1 MQLMCGYRA
10 KLTVVLGCLLTN
22 VLMAPTAQAGT
33 TTTLTNFGSNPKNL
47 PMYLYTPTNV
57 GAKPPLLL
65 HLHACH
71 AANGGQ
77 SMCSSGNS
85 FAQQADKY
93 GFLMVCPS
101 AVSSDQCWDVHSTA
115 DLTHD
120 GTGSD
125 SEGMMSAINYVIA
138 NKNADANRVYVS
150 GYSSGGM
157 MTQAMIGAY
166 PDVFKAGAAFAGVP
180 FGCFAQGSIDS
191 LGWSSTCANGQVTMT
206 GAQWGDLVR
215 AAYPGYTGPRPRIQ
229 LWHGSVDT
237 TVAFHNF
244 AEAIK
249 QWTNVLGV
257 SETPTSTEN
266 NALQTG
272 WIRTRYADGAGV
284 VQVEAIQE
292 TGKGHGDLSV
302 DPEAGEA
309 IHFLGLDSN
318 NPNPVPDG
326 GTVTLK
332 DSSVD
337 IASPDAFIKMDLAGS
352 TGGTTGT
359 GGSKATGGTGAT
371 GGVTTSGGA
380 TSLGGATTSGGAAA
394 TAGATAS
401 AGTTATGGAKSTGGT
416 TAAGGTT
423 TSGGAAAAAGAM
435 ASAGTV
441 VTGGVIA
448 SAGVSATGGAI
459 QTGGSPGG
467 MATGGNANTGGS
479 VAGGY
484 STTSQATAAGGSRT
498 NTEGASS
505 AGSSASSPAKGGSSG
520 CSFASGSP
528 NRFSPPALLLVLG
541 ILALGW
547 RRRSG
552 RAFSRRRSPRV

>member
-1 MQLMCGYRA
+1 MICRYRA
-10 KLTVVLGCLLTN
+10 ALSMGFACLLATA
-22 VLMAPTAQAGT
+22 MAPTAKAGT
-33 TTTLTNFGSNPKNL
+33 TTQLTNFGSNPKNL

-57 GAKPPLLL
+57 GAKPPILL

-71 AANGGQ
+71 ASNGGQ

-93 GFLMVCPS
+93 GFFMVCPS

-115 DLTHD
+115 DLTHN

-125 SEGMMSAINYVIA
+125 AEGMMSAINYVIA
-138 NKNADANRVYVS
+138 NKNGDANRVYVA

-180 FGCFAQGSIDS
+180 FGCFAQGNIDS

-272 WIRTRYADGAGV
+272 WIRTRYADSAGV

-309 IHFLGLDSN
+309 IHFLGLDGS
-318 NPNPVPDG
+318 NPVPDG
-326 GTVTLK
+326 GTVTPK
-332 DSSVD
+332 DGAVAD
-337 IASPDAFIKMDLAGS
+337 TASPDTSIKTDSAGN
-352 TGGTTGT
+352 TGGSTGT
-359 GGSKATGGTGAT
+359 GGSRATGGTTAT

-380 TSLGGATTSGGAAA
+380 GATGGVTATGGTGGTGGVTARGGTTATAGTTGGAMTSGGA
-394 TAGATAS
+394 
-401 AGTTATGGAKSTGGT
+401 GTTG
-416 TAAGGTT
+416 
-423 TSGGAAAAAGAM
+423 
-435 ASAGTV
+435 
-441 VTGGVIA
+441 
-448 SAGVSATGGAI
+448 GVSATGGTRASGGVPASAGASATGGAVLTGGTTNTGGVI
-459 QTGGSPGG
+459 QTGGSPS
-467 MATGGNANTGGS
+467 TGGS
-479 VAGGY
+479 VASGGSSSSGGSANSGS
-484 STTSQATAAGGSRT
+484 STTSPATPDAATNTSVGGAGGGGSTGTISTR
-498 NTEGASS
+498 G
-505 AGSSASSPAKGGSSG
+505 GSSSSG
-520 CSFASGSP
+520 CSLSSGNS
-528 NRFSPPALLLVLG
+528 NRFPPASLLLVLG
-541 ILALGW
+541 ILIAGW
-547 RRRSG
+547 RRRD
-552 RAFSRRRSPRV
+552 RK

>member
-1 MQLMCGYRA
+1 MCGYRA
-10 KLTVVLGCLLTN
+10 KLTLVIGCLLVT
-22 VLMAPTAQAGT
+22 VLMAPTARAGT

-115 DLTHD
+115 DLTHN

-180 FGCFAQGSIDS
+180 FACFAQGSIDS
-191 LGWSSTCANGQVTMT
+191 LGWSSTCATGNVTKT

-272 WIRTRYADGAGV
+272 WIRTRYADSAGV

-309 IHFLGLDSN
+309 IHFLGLDAN
-318 NPNPVPDG
+318 NPVPDG
-326 GTVTLK
+326 GTVTVK
-332 DSSVD
+332 DSSVAD
-337 IASPDAFIKMDLAGS
+337 TASPDAFIKMDLAGS

-380 TSLGGATTSGGAAA
+380 TSSGGA
-394 TAGATAS
+394 GATGGVMAS
-401 AGTTATGGAKSTGGT
+401 AGTTATGGAKATGGT
-416 TAAGGTT
+416 TTTGGSTAP
-423 TSGGAAAAAGAM
+423 GGAGATAGVM
-435 ASAGTV
+435 ASAGT
-441 VTGGVIA
+441 TATAGVIA
-448 SAGVSATGGAI
+448 SGGVSATGGVI
-459 QTGGSPGG
+459 QTGGSPSTGG
-467 MATGGNANTGGS
+467 MAIGGNANTGG
-479 VAGGY
+479 AATGGA
-484 STTSQATAAGGSRT
+484 STTSQTSAAGGGHTAVATS
-498 NTEGASS
+498 ASS
-505 AGSSASSPAKGGSSG
+505 SAASPAKGSSSG
-520 CSFASGSP
+520 CSFANGSR
-528 NRFSPPALLLVLG
+528 NRRSPAGPLLVLG
-541 ILALGW
+541 VFVFGW
-547 RRRSG
+547 RGRSG
-552 RAFSRRRSPRV
+552 RAFCKRRSPRV

>member
-1 MQLMCGYRA
+1 MKTICGYRA
-10 KLTVVLGCLLTN
+10 KLTTGLACLLA
-22 VLMAPTAQAGT
+22 VALVGPTAQAGT

-57 GAKPPLLL
+57 GAKPPILL

-115 DLTHD
+115 DLTHN

-125 SEGMMSAINYVIA
+125 AEGMMSAINYVIA
-138 NKNADANRVYVS
+138 NKNGDANRVYVS

-180 FGCFAQGSIDS
+180 FGCFAQGNIDS

-272 WIRTRYADGAGV
+272 WIRTRYADSSGV

-309 IHFLGLDSN
+309 IHFLGLDGSS
-318 NPNPVPDG
+318 PIPDG
-326 GTVTLK
+326 GVVDPAR
-332 DSSVD
+332 DSAAVD
-337 IASPDAFIKMDLAGS
+337 TARPDTSTKTDLAGN

-359 GGSKATGGTGAT
+359 GGVTETGGVVTTGGTATSGGTVATGGVPATGGTVAKGGVTSTGGTGAKGGVIAT
-371 GGVTTSGGA
+371 GGVA
-380 TSLGGATTSGGAAA
+380 TGGATTSGG
-394 TAGATAS
+394 TV
-401 AGTTATGGAKSTGGT
+401 ATGGVLATGGT
-416 TAAGGTT
+416 VG
-423 TSGGAAAAAGAM
+423 S
-435 ASAGTV
+435 
-441 VTGGVIA
+441 GGVIA
-448 SAGVSATGGAI
+448 SGGASSTGGTVRTGGTSSTGGVS
-459 QTGGSPGG
+459 QTGGSLGTGGG
-467 MATGGNANTGGS
+467 MAEGGS
-479 VAGGY
+479 TYTSG
-484 STTSQATAAGGSRT
+484 TTA
-498 NTEGASS
+498 N
-505 AGSSASSPAKGGSSG
+505 KSSG
-520 CSFASGSP
+520 GCSLTSGDS
-528 NRFSPPALLLVLG
+528 NRSAPVSLLLVIG
-541 ILALGW
+541 ILIAG
-547 RRRSG
+547 RRKRD
-552 RAFSRRRSPRV
+552 RK

>member
-1 MQLMCGYRA
+1 MTKICGYRVELA
-10 KLTVVLGCLLTN
+10 TRFACLLATA
-22 VLMAPTAQAGT
+22 VAAPAAQAGT
-33 TTTLTNFGSNPKNL
+33 TTQLTNFGSNPKNL

-57 GAKPPLLL
+57 GAKPPILL

-85 FAQQADKY
+85 FAQQADQY

-115 DLTHD
+115 DLTHN

-125 SEGMMSAINYVIA
+125 AEGMMSAINYVIA
-138 NKNADANRVYVS
+138 NKNGDANRVYVS

-157 MTQAMIGAY
+157 MTQALIGDY

-244 AEAIK
+244 GEAIK

-266 NALQTG
+266 NAIQTG
-272 WIRTRYADGAGV
+272 WIRTRYADSAGV

-292 TGKGHGDLSV
+292 TGKGHGDLVV
-302 DPEAGEA
+302 DPEAGAA
-309 IHFLGLDSN
+309 IHFLGLDGS
-318 NPNPVPDG
+318 NPVPDG
-326 GTVTLK
+326 GAVVSK
-332 DSSVD
+332 DSAVPD
-337 IASPDAFIKMDLAGS
+337 TASPDTSTKMDTAGG

-359 GGSKATGGTGAT
+359 GGSRATGGTVAT

-380 TSLGGATTSGGAAA
+380 GATGGVTATGATGGTAGARTTGGAGATAGATTSGGA
-394 TAGATAS
+394 
-401 AGTTATGGAKSTGGT
+401 GTTS
-416 TAAGGTT
+416 
-423 TSGGAAAAAGAM
+423 
-435 ASAGTV
+435 
-441 VTGGVIA
+441 
-448 SAGVSATGGAI
+448 GVSATGGVGATGGLTASGGVSATGGTSSTGGAT
-459 QTGGSPGG
+459 QTGGSPSTSGS
-467 MATGGNANTGGS
+467 MATGGSAGGS
-479 VAGGY
+479 ATSGA
-484 STTSQATAAGGSRT
+484 SATSQATVDAGT
-498 NTEGASS
+498 NTTVDGASS
-505 AGSSASSPAKGGSSG
+505 GGSTGTTVNKGSSSG
-520 CSFASGSP
+520 CSLTSGNSAQSTP
-528 NRFSPPALLLVLG
+528 VGLLLVLG
-541 ILALGW
+541 ILIVGW
-547 RRRSG
+547 RRRD
-552 RAFSRRRSPRV
+552 RK

>member
-1 MQLMCGYRA
+1 MGTICTYRT
-10 KLTVVLGCLLTN
+10 KLTTGLACLLAAAVATPS
-22 VLMAPTAQAGT
+22 ARAGT

-57 GAKPPLLL
+57 GAKPPILL

-71 AANGGQ
+71 ASNGGQ

-115 DLTHD
+115 DLTHN

-125 SEGMMSAINYVIA
+125 AEGMMSAINYVIA
-138 NKNADANRVYVS
+138 NKNGDANRVYVA

-180 FGCFAQGSIDS
+180 FGCFAQGNIDS

-215 AAYPGYTGPRPRIQ
+215 AAYPGYTGARPRIQ
-229 LWHGSVDT
+229 LWHGSTDT

-244 AEAIK
+244 GEAIK

-257 SETPTSTEN
+257 SATPTSTEN

-272 WIRTRYADGAGV
+272 WIRTRYADSAGV
-284 VQVEAIQE
+284 VEVEAIQE

-309 IHFLGLDSN
+309 IHFLGLDGS
-318 NPNPVPDG
+318 NPVPDG

-332 DSSVD
+332 DSSVAD
-337 IASPDAFIKMDLAGS
+337 TASPDAFIKMDLAGS
-352 TGGTTGT
+352 TGGTAGT
-359 GGSKATGGTGAT
+359 GGVTATGGGGATGGATTSGGTGAT
-371 GGVTTSGGA
+371 GGVTTSGGTRA
-380 TSLGGATTSGGAAA
+380 TG
-394 TAGATAS
+394 GATAS
-401 AGTTATGGAKSTGGT
+401 GGASATGGTTATGGVIA
-416 TAAGGTT
+416 
-423 TSGGAAAAAGAM
+423 SGGASAVGGTAA
-435 ASAGTV
+435 
-441 VTGGVIA
+441 TGGVIA
-448 SAGVSATGGAI
+448 SGGVSATGGVTL
-459 QTGGSPGG
+459 TGGTNS
-467 MATGGNANTGGS
+467 TGGVIASGGSLGMGGNSAEGGSANTGGS
-479 VAGGY
+479 
-484 STTSQATAAGGSRT
+484 AAGGSPT
-498 NTEGASS
+498 TSQGTADTGSKPSKGSVS
-505 AGSSASSPAKGGSSG
+505 A
-520 CSFASGSP
+520 CSLASGNS
-528 NRFSPPALLLVLG
+528 NRLVPARLLLVL
-541 ILALGW
+541 ALLIVG
-547 RRRSG
+547 RRRRYSK
-552 RAFSRRRSPRV
+552 

>member
-1 MQLMCGYRA
+1 MMMRTTCRCRIELLM
-10 KLTVVLGCLLTN
+10 TCLLAT
-22 VLMAPTAQAGT
+22 VAAAATARAGT

-47 PMYLYTPTNV
+47 PMYLYTPSNV

-115 DLTHD
+115 DLTHN

-125 SEGMMSAINYVIA
+125 AEGIMSAINYVIA

-157 MTQAMIGAY
+157 MTEAMIGAY

-191 LGWSSTCANGQVTMT
+191 LGWSSTCATGKATMT

-215 AAYPGYTGPRPRIQ
+215 AAYPGYTGARPRIQ

-237 TVAFHNF
+237 TVAFVNL

-249 QWTNVLGV
+249 EWTNVLGV

-272 WIRTRYADGAGV
+272 WIRTRYADSSGV

-292 TGKGHGDLSV
+292 TGKGHGDLVV

-309 IHFLGLDSN
+309 IHFLGLDGS
-318 NPNPVPDG
+318 NPVPDG
-326 GTVTLK
+326 GVSK
-332 DSSVD
+332 DSA
-337 IASPDAFIKMDLAGS
+337 ASPDTATKTDLAGS
-352 TGGTTGT
+352 TGGTTAT
-359 GGSKATGGTGAT
+359 GGTKATGGVVATGGGASSGGVAATGGGSAAGGTVASGGVLATGGMPVTGGTLAT
-371 GGVTTSGGA
+371 GGVMASGGA
-380 TSLGGATTSGGAAA
+380 P
-394 TAGATAS
+394 
-401 AGTTATGGAKSTGGT
+401 ATGGAVRTGGT
-416 TAAGGTT
+416 TS
-423 TSGGAAAAAGAM
+423 SGGVIQTGGLPGTGGGMAVGGIPSSGGSAAAGAT
-435 ASAGTV
+435 SQPTAGT
-441 VTGGVIA
+441 
-448 SAGVSATGGAI
+448 
-459 QTGGSPGG
+459 
-467 MATGGNANTGGS
+467 N
-479 VAGGY
+479 
-484 STTSQATAAGGSRT
+484 TAAGG
-498 NTEGASS
+498 
-505 AGSSASSPAKGGSSG
+505 AGSGGTTGTSSSSQGSSSG
-520 CSFASGSP
+520 CSLGAGNSSP
-528 NRFSPPALLLVLG
+528 FGMVSLLLVFGLLIVRRQRREGGRGRGLG
-541 ILALGW
+541 
-547 RRRSG
+547 RG
-552 RAFSRRRSPRV
+552 RTF

>member
-1 MQLMCGYRA
+1 MRRCRA
-10 KLTVVLGCLLTN
+10 ELTLAFLLTC
-22 VLMAPTAQAGT
+22 LAAPAARAGT
-33 TTTLTNFGSNPKNL
+33 TSQLTNFGSNPKNL
-47 PMYLYTPTNV
+47 PMYLYTPTNA
-57 GAKPPLLL
+57 GAKPPILV

-77 SMCSSGNS
+77 SMCSSGNA

-93 GFLMVCPS
+93 GFYMVCPS

-115 DLTHD
+115 DLTHG

-125 SEGMMSAINYVIA
+125 VEGIMSAVSYVIA
-138 NKNADANRVYVS
+138 SKNGDANRVYAA

-157 MTQAMIGAY
+157 MTNVLLGAY

-180 FGCFAQGSIDS
+180 FGCFAQGNIDS

-244 AEAIK
+244 GEAIK

-272 WIRTRYADGAGV
+272 WIRTRYADSAGV
-284 VQVEAIQE
+284 VEVEAIQE

-318 NPNPVPDG
+318 NPVPDG
-326 GTVTLK
+326 GTVAVK
-332 DSSVD
+332 DSSVAD
-337 IASPDAFIKMDLAGS
+337 TASPDAFIKMDLAGS
-352 TGGTTGT
+352 TGGSTGT

-380 TSLGGATTSGGAAA
+380 GS

-401 AGTTATGGAKSTGGT
+401 AGTTATGGAKATGGT

-423 TSGGAAAAAGAM
+423 TSGGAGAAAGVI
-435 ASAGTV
+435 ASAGTAAM
-441 VTGGVIA
+441 GGVVA

-459 QTGGSPGG
+459 QTAGSPSTGG
-467 MATGGNANTGGS
+467 MAIGGNANTGG
-479 VAGGY
+479 AATGGA
-484 STTSQATAAGGSRT
+484 STTPQSSAAGGG
-498 NTEGASS
+498 NTAV
-505 AGSSASSPAKGGSSG
+505 AGSASSSAASPTKSGSSG

-528 NRFSPPALLLVLG
+528 TCFSPAPLLLVLG
-541 ILALGW
+541 ILAPGW

-552 RAFSRRRSPRV
+552 RVFSRRRSPRV

>member
-1 MQLMCGYRA
+1 MCGYRA

-85 FAQQADKY
+85 FAQQADQY

-125 SEGMMSAINYVIA
+125 AEGMMSAINYVIA

-157 MTQAMIGAY
+157 MTQALIGDY

-180 FGCFAQGSIDS
+180 FGCFAQGNIDS

-215 AAYPGYTGPRPRIQ
+215 AAYPGYTGSRPRIQ

-244 AEAIK
+244 GEAIK

-266 NALQTG
+266 DALQTG
-272 WIRTRYADGAGV
+272 WIRTRYADSAGV

-318 NPNPVPDG
+318 NPVPDG
-326 GTVTLK
+326 GTVTVK
-332 DSSVD
+332 DSSVAD
-337 IASPDAFIKMDLAGS
+337 TDSADAFIKMDLAGS

-359 GGSKATGGTGAT
+359 GGSKATGGAGAT
-371 GGVTTSGGA
+371 GGATISGG
-380 TSLGGATTSGGAAA
+380 SVSSGGAANSGGVGA
-394 TAGATAS
+394 PGGATAS
-401 AGTTATGGAKSTGGT
+401 AGATATGGAKATGGTT

-423 TSGGAAAAAGAM
+423 TSGGAGAAAGAM
-435 ASAGTV
+435 ASAGTTA
-441 VTGGVIA
+441 TGGAIA
-448 SAGVSATGGAI
+448 SGGVSATGGAI
-459 QTGGSPGG
+459 QTGGSPSTGG
-467 MATGGNANTGGS
+467 MATGGNTNAGGAATGG
-479 VAGGY
+479 A
-484 STTSQATAAGGSRT
+484 STTSQTSAAGGG
-498 NTEGASS
+498 NTAV
-505 AGSSASSPAKGGSSG
+505 ASSASSSTASPAKGSSSG
-520 CSFASGSP
+520 CSFATSSRNRCSP
-528 NRFSPPALLLVLG
+528 AGLLLVLG
-541 ILALGW
+541 LLALGW

-552 RAFSRRRSPRV
+552 RAFSRRKSPRV

>member
-1 MQLMCGYRA
+1 MTTICGYRA
-10 KLTVVLGCLLTN
+10 ALATGLTCLLAFA
-22 VLMAPTAQAGT
+22 VAAPTARAGT

-85 FAQQADKY
+85 FAQQADQY

-115 DLTHD
+115 DLTHN

-125 SEGMMSAINYVIA
+125 AEGMMSAINYLIA
-138 NKNADANRVYVS
+138 NKNVDANRVYVS

-180 FGCFAQGSIDS
+180 FGCFAQGNIDS

-215 AAYPGYTGPRPRIQ
+215 AAYPGYTGARPRIQ

-244 AEAIK
+244 GEAIK

-266 NALQTG
+266 DAIQTG
-272 WIRTRYADGAGV
+272 WIRTRYADSAGV

-292 TGKGHGDLSV
+292 TGKGHGDLVV
-302 DPEAGEA
+302 DPEAGAA
-309 IHFLGLDSN
+309 IHFLGLDGS
-318 NPNPVPDG
+318 NPVPDG
-326 GTVTLK
+326 GAVTSK
-332 DSSVD
+332 DSAVADS
-337 IASPDAFIKMDLAGS
+337 ASPDTSIKTDTAGG

-359 GGSKATGGTGAT
+359 GGSRATGGTVAT
-371 GGVTTSGGA
+371 GGVTTSGGSGA
-380 TSLGGATTSGGAAA
+380 TGGVTATGGTGGTAGARTTGGAGTAGGATTSGGA
-394 TAGATAS
+394 
-401 AGTTATGGAKSTGGT
+401 GT
-416 TAAGGTT
+416 
-423 TSGGAAAAAGAM
+423 
-435 ASAGTV
+435 
-441 VTGGVIA
+441 TGGVSA
-448 SAGVSATGGAI
+448 SGGTGTTGGLTASGGVSATGGTLRTGGTTSTGGVT
-459 QTGGSPGG
+459 QTGGSPSTSGS
-467 MATGGNANTGGS
+467 MASGGS
-479 VAGGY
+479 AGG
-484 STTSQATAAGGSRT
+484 SATSGASATSQATVDAGTST
-498 NTEGASS
+498 TVDGASS
-505 AGSSASSPAKGGSSG
+505 GGSTATTASKGSSSG
-520 CSFASGSP
+520 CSLTSGNH
-528 NRFSPPALLLVLG
+528 NRSAPVSLLLVLG
-541 ILALGW
+541 ILIVGW
-547 RRRSG
+547 RRRD
-552 RAFSRRRSPRV
+552 RK